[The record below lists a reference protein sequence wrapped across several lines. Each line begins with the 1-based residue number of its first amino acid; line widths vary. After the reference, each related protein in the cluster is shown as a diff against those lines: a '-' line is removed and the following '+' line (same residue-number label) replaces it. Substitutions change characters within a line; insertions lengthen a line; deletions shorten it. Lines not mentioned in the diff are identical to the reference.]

1 MTALEAAALL
11 PMLLPSWMDPDELI
25 KSFGP
30 YALWGVAFIIFAE
43 CGLFA
48 ILPGDSLLFTVG
60 LLTATGVI
68 PHNLAF
74 VCIVLTIAAVLG
86 NISGYAIGRKI
97 GPPLFRPRSGLAGK
111 IFKQSYVDRTHIF
124 FERYGNRALILA
136 RFVPI
141 VRTFVTLVAGVG
153 KMDFRH
159 FITYTA
165 IGGVLWAC
173 GVTIAGYF
181 LGNIPFIKN
190 NIDLVLILI
199 VAASLIPMG
208 VEYLLHRR
216 RRKQESRNGLI
227 WQVDSGRADAQTAR
241 LGDLQQRLKIISA
254 GHPQSGGDILLDLL
268 GRGGTGDH
276 RANSRHR
283 HQPSDRDLEEG
294 EVSLGRVRL
303 EGLDQIEVRLVRAA
317 PDCDP
322 VDCLAEQVR
331 RGGICRSAVQ
341 RRAESTAAGSGR
353 CAPAQAPAP
362 LSTERLSQEYSFWAE
377 MNAS

>member
-1 MTALEAAALL
+1 VFKASLALVRLGNSQCATVPFSDVSPLEVAAAHVLL
-11 PMLLPSWMDPDELI
+11 LLPSWMDPEVLI
-25 KSFGP
+25 RYFGP
-30 YALWGVAFIIFAE
+30 YALWGVAFVIFAE

-60 LLTATGVI
+60 LLVAAGVI
-68 PHNLAF
+68 PHSLVF

-97 GPPLFRPRSGLAGK
+97 GPPLFRARPGLAGK
-111 IFKQSYVDRTHIF
+111 IFKQSYVERTHIF

-165 IGGVLWAC
+165 IGGVLWAT
-173 GVTIAGYF
+173 GVTVAGYF

-199 VAASLIPMG
+199 VIASLVPMG

-216 RRKQESRNGLI
+216 RRKQESTVL
-227 WQVDSGRADAQTAR
+227 
-241 LGDLQQRLKIISA
+241 
-254 GHPQSGGDILLDLL
+254 
-268 GRGGTGDH
+268 
-276 RANSRHR
+276 
-283 HQPSDRDLEEG
+283 
-294 EVSLGRVRL
+294 
-303 EGLDQIEVRLVRAA
+303 
-317 PDCDP
+317 
-322 VDCLAEQVR
+322 
-331 RGGICRSAVQ
+331 
-341 RRAESTAAGSGR
+341 
-353 CAPAQAPAP
+353 
-362 LSTERLSQEYSFWAE
+362 
-377 MNAS
+377 